1 MHFLKYS
8 VDAYEVFT
16 IKKCKKKP
24 HFAIVLDGVKKDVFP
39 EVFRRRIRSLYYQ
52 EMQETPHITI
62 VLDGVK
68 EDGLPEVFRRRI
80 HERYPGTFHSDDDD
94 AQRIV
99 GLVLDEEPL
108 CFVW

>member
-1 MHFLKYS
+1 MHK
-8 VDAYEVFT
+8 T
-16 IKKCKKKP
+16 P
-24 HFAIVLDGVKKDVFP
+24 HFAIVLDDVKKDVFP

-52 EMQETPHITI
+52 EMQKTSHFAI

-68 EDGLPEVFRRRI
+68 KDEFRGRI
-80 HERYPGTFHSDDDD
+80 HERYPKTFHSDDDD

-99 GLVLDEEPL
+99 GLVLDEELL